1 MAEYIALIHKEA
13 NSGFGASFP
22 DFPGAITVS
31 ETLEE
36 LRSMAE
42 EVLAFHIEGMAED
55 GDEIPAPTSF
65 DAISLTEDFRDAV
78 AVLAIKAP
86 DLANPAVRINITIPD
101 QMLKRIDSYAS
112 QHGLTRSGF
121 LVNAA
126 KKEIDLQ
133 SRR

>member
-1 MAEYIALIHKEA
+1 M
-13 NSGFGASFP
+13 
-22 DFPGAITVS
+22 AITGSLHPLSKEVAEQLRS
-31 ETLEE
+31 QMRRMLVRLEE

-86 DLANPAVRINITIPD
+86 DSANPAVRINITIPD